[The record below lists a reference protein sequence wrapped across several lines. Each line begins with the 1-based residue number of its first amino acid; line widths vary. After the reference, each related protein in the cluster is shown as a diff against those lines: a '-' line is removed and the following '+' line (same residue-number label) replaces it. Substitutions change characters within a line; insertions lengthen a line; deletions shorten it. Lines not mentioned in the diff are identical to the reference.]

1 MKSGI
6 PTPIRE
12 DTLHA
17 MSNEATNSP
26 ANWTLQREQEE
37 KIKLMNIL
45 YDLLD
50 SGKSF
55 EDLKIDLD
63 IGAAGGAISE
73 RLREVSH
80 QALEII
86 RETRDAG
93 ADRDEVITF
102 IQQRMK
108 GMSRASGDNLSG

>member
-6 PTPIRE
+6 PTPLKE
-12 DTLHA
+12 DPLHA

-26 ANWTLQREQEE
+26 ANWTLQREEE
-37 KIKLMNIL
+37 ETIKLMNIL

-86 RETRDAG
+86 KEARDAG
-93 ADRDEVITF
+93 ADRNKVITCM
-102 IQQRMK
+102 QQTVK
-108 GMSRASGDNLSG
+108 GIVRASGGNLSE